1 MLFFIFLFNIF
12 GSALLDKF
20 DIFSLLQ
27 TIIILVFFLFLF
39 IFSIYR
45 NTQKKILE
53 NPRLKENII
62 YTINKEYFQE
72 KGDSFEVKH
81 FWKNVFK
88 VVEKEEFFLIYI
100 SKNKANFIKKSDL
113 KDNQYN
119 ELKEL
124 FSSLNIKKSLK

>member
-1 MLFFIFLFNIF
+1 LLFFIFLFNIF